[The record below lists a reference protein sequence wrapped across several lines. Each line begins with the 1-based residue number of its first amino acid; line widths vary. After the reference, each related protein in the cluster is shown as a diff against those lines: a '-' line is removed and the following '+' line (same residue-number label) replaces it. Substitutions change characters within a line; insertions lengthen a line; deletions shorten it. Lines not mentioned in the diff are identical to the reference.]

1 MGTALLTTTTL
12 PPDDAPT
19 VESVRRL
26 ARALEQPTAQ
36 LVAPDGT
43 AVDVPPQVHDVLVR
57 VVEAMQAGRAIT
69 IAPMEQRLTTS
80 QAADFL
86 GVSRPTVVKLLEEGR
101 IPYEKVTRHRRVRLD
116 DLLAFRDQRRTE
128 RRSLLDDMTRQGV
141 ADGLYAAAADD
152 YTAALRRARTGVVD
166 SEGGGDG
173 GAQA

>member
-1 MGTALLTTTTL
+1 MSTALLTTTTL
-12 PPDDAPT
+12 PPVDESS

-86 GVSRPTVVKLLEEGR
+86 GVSRPTLVKLLEENK

-116 DLLAFRDQRRTE
+116 DLLAFREQRRTE
-128 RRSLLDDMTRQGV
+128 RRSLLDEMTEQ
-141 ADGLYAAAADD
+141 ALTDGLYDDSAAD
-152 YTAALRRARTGVVD
+152 YAESLRRARTTTD
-166 SEGGGDG
+166 DG
-173 GAQA
+173 GAVG